1 MLDAVTPQWI
11 SLKARKSGKPVYRLS
26 PMPIVVIKG
35 ALLWPANDDDKV
47 PTIGIKITEEEAT
60 AIRDAVDK
68 YIVGLFPTA
77 TSGGGDGTVKKHFKR
92 AKTEP
97 IDVWLPIKTREGVE
111 GAAASVQL
119 PFDRSWADYYRIVDE
134 DTVSIIKADELR
146 LGRESEVEFEIS
158 PFIFEKDGET
168 KHGLN
173 FVLKKVVQ
181 EEGEAIPR
189 KVELSDGRKLTVA

>member
-11 SLKARKSGKPVYRLS
+11 ELKARKSGKPVYRLS

-35 ALLWPANDDDKV
+35 ALLWGANEDDKV

-68 YIVGLFPTA
+68 YVAGLFPTTLA
-77 TSGGGDGTVKKHFKR
+77 NGDGTVKKHFKR
-92 AKTEP
+92 AKTAP
-97 IDVWLPIKTREGVE
+97 IDVWLPIKTRDGTE
-111 GAAASVQL
+111 GAAASIQL
-119 PFDRSWADYYRIVDE
+119 PYDRSWADYYRIIDE
-134 DTVSIIKADELR
+134 DTVSIIKSDELR
-146 LGRESEVEFEIS
+146 LGRDSEVEFEIA

-189 KVELSDGRKLTVA
+189 KVELSDGRQLTVA